1 MYEITFI
8 DATRKKKVKTAEFTE
23 EGWIVCECRSKS
35 PRSVIYFNPKVV
47 KSFAKVGDSD
57 EER

>member
-1 MYEITFI
+1 MYEITFR
-8 DATRKKKVKTAEFTE
+8 DDRRKKKVKTAEFTE

-35 PRSVIYFNPKVV
+35 PRSVIYFNPEVV
-47 KSFAKVGDSD
+47 KCFAKIGDSD